1 MPMDDRAELA
11 DTVVQGIV
19 RARWALD
26 GGDLEAV
33 EAALA
38 DALADARRLL
48 TALTGQELSAGDLRR
63 KGSS

>member
-1 MPMDDRAELA
+1 MDDRAELA

-26 GGDLEAV
+26 GGDAAAAD
-33 EAALA
+33 AALT

-48 TALTGQELSAGDLRR
+48 TALVGTAEPGPGDLRR
-63 KGSS
+63 GAPS